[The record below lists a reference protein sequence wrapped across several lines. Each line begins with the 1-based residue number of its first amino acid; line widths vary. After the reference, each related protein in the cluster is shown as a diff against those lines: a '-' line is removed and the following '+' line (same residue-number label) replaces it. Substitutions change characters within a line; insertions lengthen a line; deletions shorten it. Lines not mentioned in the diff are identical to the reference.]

1 MATVSI
7 STLRRRAR
15 EAGYR
20 IVKSR
25 KVNFSPDDQGEYMLV
40 DVSTNLPLVGY
51 KFDADLDDIAA
62 FLADDGE

>member
-25 KVNFSPDDQGEYMLV
+25 KVNFSPNDQGGYMLV
-40 DVSTNLPLVGY
+40 DVGTNAPLVGY
-51 KFDADLDDIAA
+51 QFDADLDDIAA

>member
-51 KFDADLDDIAA
+51 KFDASLDDIAA